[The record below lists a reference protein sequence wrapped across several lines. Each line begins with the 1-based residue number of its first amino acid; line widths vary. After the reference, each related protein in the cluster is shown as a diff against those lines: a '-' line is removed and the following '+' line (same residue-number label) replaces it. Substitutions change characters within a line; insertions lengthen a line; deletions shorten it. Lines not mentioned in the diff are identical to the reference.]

1 MKKEHTVII
10 TIGSNELLELVNREA
25 RRTGLLK
32 DIKSTVEYK
41 LFEPDYEV
49 SVEYNW
55 EEVE

>member
-10 TIGSNELLELVNREA
+10 TIGGNELLELVNREA
-25 RRTGLLK
+25 RKTGLLK
-32 DIKSTVEYK
+32 DIKSTVKYK

-55 EEVE
+55 EEKK

>member
-10 TIGSNELLELVNREA
+10 TIGSNELLELVNCEA

-32 DIKSTVEYK
+32 DIKSTVEHK

-55 EEVE
+55 EEEK

>member
-25 RRTGLLK
+25 RRIGLLK
-32 DIKSTVEYK
+32 DIKSTVEHK

-55 EEVE
+55 EEKK

>member
-32 DIKSTVEYK
+32 DIKNTVEHK

-55 EEVE
+55 EEEK

>member
-10 TIGSNELLELVNREA
+10 TISSNELLELVNRDA

-32 DIKSTVEYK
+32 DIKSTVEY
-41 LFEPDYEV
+41 
-49 SVEYNW
+49 NW

>member
-1 MKKEHTVII
+1 MKKEHVVII
-10 TIGSNELLELVNREA
+10 TIGGNELLELVNREA
-25 RRTGLLK
+25 RRIGLLK

-55 EEVE
+55 EERK

>member
-10 TIGSNELLELVNREA
+10 TISSNELLELVNRDA